1 MTNFQSLSGLGQIAG
16 DYDVLLCDI
25 WGVVHNGQ
33 AENKAAT
40 EALELFRGENGPVIL
55 ISNSPKPSVSIPH
68 SFETPR
74 LTSSRA
80 AHRAPFLSS
89 GQSGMIY
96 SMRI

>member
-40 EALELFRGENGPVIL
+40 EALELFRGE
-55 ISNSPKPSVSIPH
+55 K
-68 SFETPR
+68 
-74 LTSSRA
+74 
-80 AHRAPFLSS
+80 
-89 GQSGMIY
+89 
-96 SMRI
+96 